1 MSLEVL
7 DCLSV
12 RSINWQKIDT
22 VLLDMDG
29 TLLDL
34 RFDNNFWMEV
44 IPETYAGLH
53 GLTVAQAKQQLSP
66 LFEQEQGKLN
76 WYCID
81 FWSATLG
88 IDIAALK
95 RQLADGIAW
104 RPRAEQFLT
113 RLHASHCKVILITNA
128 HPETL
133 AIKLERAALA
143 PWFDA
148 LISSH
153 DLGAPK
159 ESQQFWRALQQ
170 QVPFDRTTT
179 LFIDDSE
186 AVLVAAETFGI
197 AHLVTLRQPDS
208 QGPIRATTRYPAI
221 HHFDE
226 IDQGLPLHDD

>member
-1 MSLEVL
+1 MTLEVL

-12 RSINWQKIDT
+12 KSIHWQGIDT

-34 RFDNNFWMEV
+34 RFDNEFWLEV
-44 IPETYAGLH
+44 IPKAYATLH
-53 GLTVAQAKQQLSP
+53 GITTAQAKLKLSP

-81 FWSATLG
+81 YWSNTLG

-95 RQLADGIAW
+95 RQMADGIAW
-104 RPRAEQFLT
+104 RPRAEQFLK
-113 RLHASHCKVILITNA
+113 RLHASQCKVILITNA

-133 AIKLERAALA
+133 AIKLERVALA

-159 ESQQFWRALQQ
+159 EAQQFWRALQQ
-170 QVPFDRTTT
+170 QVPFDPAKT

-186 AVLVAAETFGI
+186 AVLAAAETFGI
-197 AHLVTLRQPDS
+197 AHLITLRQPDS
-208 QGPIRATTRYPAI
+208 QGPIRTTTRYPAI

-226 IDQGLPLHDD
+226 IDQGLLSHDD